1 MFQKIAKHRA
11 NDASND
17 VHRPS
22 LHAHKESQKPED
34 LREIEP
40 EQSLDLSQASG
51 FREEITSSNAEEE
64 DSDVDE
70 EAERISSEMEA
81 TNQCHFCDYRAPV
94 PWVHPS
100 KGTNLS
106 GRDIWDHVWA
116 EHPRESE
123 QFAWFSQHRSL
134 GAVYPPG
141 NDPSVWAYVEYLW
154 LALLGSNEPIGSVI
168 SQTLC
173 SLWLFAK

>member
-1 MFQKIAKHRA
+1 MLSYQKRLVVEKGLPPSRLMLEHAALAESLPPNNCSVFKC
-11 NDASND
+11 DQCEFTSASKRGVN
-17 VHRPS
+17 VHIG
-22 LHAHKESQKPED
+22 HAHKESQKPED

-40 EQSLDLSQASG
+40 DQSLDLSQASG

-81 TNQCHFCDYRAPV
+81 TNRCHFCDYRAPV

-123 QFAWFSQHRSL
+123 RFA
-134 GAVYPPG
+134 
-141 NDPSVWAYVEYLW
+141 
-154 LALLGSNEPIGSVI
+154 
-168 SQTLC
+168 
-173 SLWLFAK
+173 